1 MNYPQS
7 KEAIFSPCF
16 QSGRMEW
23 SNRNATVILAK
34 ENEELFEQVFKTQFK
49 NLHAYACTI
58 LRNAAAAEE
67 MVQEVFYKLWEKKDQ
82 IGIHTSLKAYLYR
95 SVHNESMNYL
105 RHQKVIAVHQ
115 RYTMQREKEY
125 GEADDPVQRMAG
137 TELEKKFQD
146 ALNTLPE
153 QCRTIFQ
160 LSRFESLKYHE
171 IALQLNISVKT
182 VENQMGKAL
191 KRLRVKLA
199 DFLPLLILVI
209 LYFLNL
215 LN

>member
-1 MNYPQS
+1 
-7 KEAIFSPCF
+7 
-16 QSGRMEW
+16 MEW
-23 SNRNATVILAK
+23 SDRLSPVLVNAG
-34 ENEELFEQVFKTQFK
+34 NEELFEQVFKSHFK
-49 NLHAYACTI
+49 SLHAYAYTI
-58 LRNAAAAEE
+58 LRDASTAEE
-67 MVQEVFYKLWEKKDQ
+67 MVQEVFYNLWEKKDQ

-95 SVHNESMNYL
+95 AVHNESMNHI
-105 RHQKVIAVHQ
+105 RHQKVKAVYQ

-125 GEADDPVQRMAG
+125 DEGTDPLQQMTG
-137 TELEKKFQD
+137 TELEKKFRE
-146 ALNTLPE
+146 ALNALPE

-160 LSRFESLKYHE
+160 LSRFESLKYQE

-191 KRLRVKLA
+191 KRLRIKLV
-199 DFLPLLILVI
+199 DYLPLLIGIL